1 MATGS
6 TIQYALPFPVST
18 DPVNVSGDIQQ
29 LAAKIDNILQ
39 ETIEDTSAA
48 MWTGGTFNNGINTP
62 TYNDATGK
70 MSMSLSQNI
79 QTSASPTFA
88 ALTITGNT
96 AINGGAITTSSTSA
110 SIFNTTATTL
120 NVGQAATSI
129 SIGATTGTTTIRN
142 PTIVSAASSLTI
154 FNATSTTINFGGAA
168 TTFNIGG
175 STGAATMNLSS
186 GATTNGTTKTVN
198 VGGSGVAGS
207 ITNINLGS
215 SVSGALGTLTVNS
228 PTVSIPSTSISLGAI
243 ISGTWN
249 ATAIGVNRGGTG
261 LTSFAVGD
269 IVYAS
274 ASAAF
279 AKLGIGGNNHVLTS
293 NGTAPVWTANTGT
306 GNVVRAA
313 SPALSGTP
321 TAPTAAAGTN
331 TTQIATTAFVETALS
346 LGAGLPSQTGNS
358 GRFLTTNGTAA
369 SWANVPSPNNGT
381 LTMNTSGTGISGSA
395 TFTADQSTGSTF
407 TVTINSASAATA
419 NTLALRTSTGG
430 LNAVSPTATGSVGLR
445 QTYVS
450 TSNPSGGLDGDV
462 WLKY

>member
-6 TIQYALPFPVST
+6 TIQYALPFPLST
-18 DPVNVSGDIQQ
+18 DPVNVSGDVQQ

-88 ALTITGNT
+88 SLTITGNA

-110 SIFNTTATTL
+110 SIFNATATTL

-168 TTFNIGG
+168 TTFNVGG

-207 ITNINLGS
+207 ITNINIGS

-228 PTVSIPSTSISLGAI
+228 PTVSIPSTSISLGTI

-249 ATAIGVNRGGTG
+249 ATTIAVNRGGTG

-274 ASAAF
+274 ASAAL
-279 AKLGIGGNNHVLTS
+279 AKLGIGANNRVLTS
-293 NGTAPVWTANTGT
+293 NGTAPVWAANTGT
-306 GNVVRAA
+306 GDVVRAA

-321 TAPTAAAGTN
+321 TAPTAAGGTN
-331 TTQIATTAFVETALS
+331 TTQIATTAFVQTALS
-346 LGAGLPSQTGNS
+346 VGAGLPSQTGNS

-369 SWANVPSPNNGT
+369 SWANLPSGT

-395 TFTADQSTGSTF
+395 TFTANQSTGSTF
-407 TVTINSASAATA
+407 TVTITSASAATA

-430 LNAVSPTATGSVGLR
+430 LNAVSPTAAGSVGLR
-445 QTYVS
+445 QTYMS
-450 TSNPSGGLDGDV
+450 TASPSGGLDGDI
-462 WLKY
+462 WLRYS